1 MSSTLTTTAN
11 QNRAVIRI
19 PISQINQEIK
29 YQQEPGNAAT
39 IKITKQLSSSL
50 KQHHANKPGSSAVRS
65 RSMM

>member
-19 PISQINQEIK
+19 PVSQINQEIM
-29 YQQEPGNAAT
+29 YQQEPE

-50 KQHHANKPGSSAVRS
+50 KQYHANKPGSSAIRS